1 LAARLTGNV
10 AARTEAVEQASRGG
24 WIKMKK
30 TIASMVAT
38 AAAMLPAAAHAAEG
52 GGEDHGSWM
61 LFAFFVIN
69 FILFVYVIVRFAGPA
84 IGSYF
89 RSRATEIRGALSRA
103 EKAFAEAQ
111 DLANQAAERA
121 AGLEA
126 EVAALIRDI
135 DEETRLR
142 LKRLAELAEAT
153 VERLRRDAEMTS
165 AAITEGAERRLR
177 AELAAVSAR
186 LARDLIQRSF
196 EASDQNRLLESF
208 MGRLEGEA

>member
-1 LAARLTGNV
+1 
-10 AARTEAVEQASRGG
+10 
-24 WIKMKK
+24 MKK
-30 TIASMVAT
+30 TLASLGAI
-38 AAAMLPAAAHAAEG
+38 AAAMLPAAAYAAE
-52 GGEDHGSWM
+52 GGEDHGSWL
-61 LFAFFVIN
+61 LFTFFAIN
-69 FILFVYVIVRFAGPA
+69 FVLFVYVIVRFAGPA
-84 IGSYF
+84 IGNYF

-111 DLANQAAERA
+111 DLANQAAKRA

-135 DEETRLR
+135 DDETQIR
-142 LKRLAELAEAT
+142 LKRIAELAEAT
-153 VERLRRDAEMTS
+153 VQRLRRDAEMTG
-165 AAITEGAERRLR
+165 AAITEAAQRRIR

-196 EASDQNRLLESF
+196 DASDQNRLLESF

>member
-1 LAARLTGNV
+1 
-10 AARTEAVEQASRGG
+10 
-24 WIKMKK
+24 MKK
-30 TIASMVAT
+30 TIATIAAT
-38 AAAMLPAAAHAAEG
+38 AVTMLPAVAFAAEG

-61 LFAFFVIN
+61 LFMFFAIN
-69 FILFVYVIVRFAGPA
+69 FALFVYVILRFAGPA
-84 IGSYF
+84 IGGYF

-111 DLANQAAERA
+111 DLANQAAKRA

-135 DEETRLR
+135 EEETQHRV
-142 LKRLAELAEAT
+142 KRIADLAETT

-186 LARDLIQRSF
+186 LARDLIQRTF
-196 EASDQNRLLESF
+196 DNSDQNRLLDSF
-208 MGRLEGEA
+208 VGRLEGEV

>member
-1 LAARLTGNV
+1 
-10 AARTEAVEQASRGG
+10 
-24 WIKMKK
+24 MKK
-30 TIASMVAT
+30 TIVSMVAM
-38 AAAMLPAAAHAAEG
+38 AAAMLPAAAYAAE

-61 LFAFFVIN
+61 LFTFFAIN
-69 FILFVYVIVRFAGPA
+69 FILFVYLIVRFAGPM
-84 IGSYF
+84 IGNFF
-89 RSRATEIRGALSRA
+89 RSRATEIRGALGRA

-111 DLANQAAERA
+111 DLANQAAKRA

-135 DEETRLR
+135 DEETGLR
-142 LKRLAELAEAT
+142 VKRIAELAETT
-153 VERLRRDAEMTS
+153 VQRLRRDAEMTG
-165 AAITEGAERRLR
+165 AAITEAAQRRIR

-196 EASDQNRLLESF
+196 DASDQNRLLESF

>member
-1 LAARLTGNV
+1 
-10 AARTEAVEQASRGG
+10 
-24 WIKMKK
+24 MKN
-30 TIASMVAT
+30 TLASMVAA

-52 GGEDHGSWM
+52 GEGHGSWT
-61 LFAFFVIN
+61 LFTFFTIN
-69 FILFVYVIVRFAGPA
+69 FALFVYVILRFAGPA
-84 IGSYF
+84 IGSFF
-89 RSRATEIRGALSRA
+89 RSRASEIRGALSRA

-111 DLANQAAERA
+111 DLANQAAKRA

-135 DEETRLR
+135 DEETQLR
-142 LKRLAELAEAT
+142 VKRIAELAEKT
-153 VERLRRDAEMTS
+153 VERLRRDAEMTG
-165 AAITEGAERRLR
+165 AAITEAAQRRIR

-196 EASDQNRLLESF
+196 DASDQNRLLEGF